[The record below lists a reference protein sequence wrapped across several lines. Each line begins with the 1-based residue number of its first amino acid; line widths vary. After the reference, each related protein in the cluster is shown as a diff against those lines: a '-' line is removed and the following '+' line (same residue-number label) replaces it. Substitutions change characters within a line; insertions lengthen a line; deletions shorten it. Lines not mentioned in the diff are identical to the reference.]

1 MGKLARSR
9 FTFPEYVALEETSPI
24 RHEYLDGVVYAL
36 AGASPDHAA
45 VAANVIRLLG
55 NALEGRPPICVCAS
69 SRPGSAPTPTRR

>member
-36 AGASPDHAA
+36 AG
-45 VAANVIRLLG
+45 
-55 NALEGRPPICVCAS
+55 
-69 SRPGSAPTPTRR
+69 GSAWLD